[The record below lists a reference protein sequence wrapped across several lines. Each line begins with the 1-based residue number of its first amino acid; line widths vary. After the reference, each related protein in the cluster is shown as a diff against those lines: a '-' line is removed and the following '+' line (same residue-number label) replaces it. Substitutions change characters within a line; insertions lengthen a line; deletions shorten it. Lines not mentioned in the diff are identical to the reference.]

1 MRKILIIDA
10 DMDFLNSLSSDL
22 RAAGYEVETSSFAA
36 AGLEKAPGVS
46 LVIVSVELPDQN
58 GFVVCSHLKGNPAT
72 ASIPVFI
79 TSSADSTAA
88 FERHLN
94 LANHADG
101 YFLKPLDVAAMLQ
114 EMAAIFAEIDAGYA
128 MGAEASEPGY
138 AGAEMIDVS
147 DPAEEVAASDDS
159 EVIKALSVDDMNLF
173 GDIDANELSGAE
185 VLGFNESAAPAPVS
199 AAPVSAAP
207 VSAAPVSAAPAPVSA
222 APVSAAPAP
231 VSAAPVS
238 SVSAAPKLPPRAGS
252 PAATGLPS
260 IGASPAKPVA
270 EKPAGQA
277 TITGMPASK
286 SGQGLPRIPAKP
298 ANFSTTISNSRIPVS
313 GDFKRPSASISSVS
327 QTAIPAADLSRLNDE
342 ITVLNNEI
350 TVLKSEITTRD
361 NRITMLQSQ
370 CDALTARCNNAEA
383 IASALQTEAE
393 QALQARAEAEAALGE
408 AQAALVQTQTSE
420 AALAEK
426 IAHLTA
432 LMDQIQSVLKS

>member
-128 MGAEASEPGY
+128 MGAEASEPGN

-185 VLGFNESAAPAPVS
+185 VLGFNESAAP
-199 AAPVSAAP
+199 
-207 VSAAPVSAAPAPVSA
+207 
-222 APVSAAPAP
+222 
-231 VSAAPVS
+231 APVS

>member
-185 VLGFNESAAPAPVS
+185 VLGFNEPA
-199 AAPVSAAP
+199 
-207 VSAAPVSAAPAPVSA
+207 APVSA

>member
-138 AGAEMIDVS
+138 AGTEMIDVS

-185 VLGFNESAAPAPVS
+185 VLGFNESAAP
-199 AAPVSAAP
+199 
-207 VSAAPVSAAPAPVSA
+207 VSAAPAPVSA
-222 APVSAAPAP
+222 APAP
-231 VSAAPVS
+231 VSVAPVS

>member
-138 AGAEMIDVS
+138 AGTEMIDVS

-199 AAPVSAAP
+199 AAPASVSAAP
-207 VSAAPVSAAPAPVSA
+207 
-222 APVSAAPAP
+222 
-231 VSAAPVS
+231 APVS

>member
-138 AGAEMIDVS
+138 AGTEMIDVS

-185 VLGFNESAAPAPVS
+185 VLGFNE
-199 AAPVSAAP
+199 
-207 VSAAPVSAAPAPVSA
+207 
-222 APVSAAPAP
+222 SAAPAP

>member
-138 AGAEMIDVS
+138 AGTEMIDVS

-185 VLGFNESAAPAPVS
+185 VLGFNESAAPVS
-199 AAPVSAAP
+199 AAP
-207 VSAAPVSAAPAPVSA
+207 

>member
-159 EVIKALSVDDMNLF
+159 EVIKALSADDMNLF

-185 VLGFNESAAPAPVS
+185 VLGFNEPAAPVSAAPAPVS

-207 VSAAPVSAAPAPVSA
+207 VSAAP
-222 APVSAAPAP
+222 
-231 VSAAPVS
+231 APVS

>member
-159 EVIKALSVDDMNLF
+159 EVIKALSADDMNLF

-185 VLGFNESAAPAPVS
+185 VLGFNEP
-199 AAPVSAAP
+199 AAP
-207 VSAAPVSAAPAPVSA
+207 VSAAPVSAAPAPMSA
-222 APVSAAPAP
+222 AP

>member
-138 AGAEMIDVS
+138 AGTEMIDVS

-199 AAPVSAAP
+199 AAPAP
-207 VSAAPVSAAPAPVSA
+207 VSAAPVSAAPASVSA
-222 APVSAAPAP
+222 AP
-231 VSAAPVS
+231 APVS

>member
-185 VLGFNESAAPAPVS
+185 VLGFNE
-199 AAPVSAAP
+199 
-207 VSAAPVSAAPAPVSA
+207 SA

>member
-159 EVIKALSVDDMNLF
+159 EVIKALSADDMNLF

-185 VLGFNESAAPAPVS
+185 VLGFNEP

-207 VSAAPVSAAPAPVSA
+207 APVSAAPAPVSA
-222 APVSAAPAP
+222 APVSAAP
-231 VSAAPVS
+231 APVS

>member
-185 VLGFNESAAPAPVS
+185 VLGFNESAAP
-199 AAPVSAAP
+199 
-207 VSAAPVSAAPAPVSA
+207 VSAAPAPVSA
-222 APVSAAPAP
+222 APAPVSAAPAP

>member
-138 AGAEMIDVS
+138 AGTEMIDVS

-185 VLGFNESAAPAPVS
+185 VLGFNESASPAPVS
-199 AAPVSAAP
+199 AAP
-207 VSAAPVSAAPAPVSA
+207 
-222 APVSAAPAP
+222 
-231 VSAAPVS
+231 APVS

>member
-138 AGAEMIDVS
+138 AGTEMIDVS

-185 VLGFNESAAPAPVS
+185 VLGFNESA
-199 AAPVSAAP
+199 
-207 VSAAPVSAAPAPVSA
+207 
-222 APVSAAPAP
+222 AP

>member
-159 EVIKALSVDDMNLF
+159 EVIKALSADDMNLF

-185 VLGFNESAAPAPVS
+185 VLGFNEP
-199 AAPVSAAP
+199 AAP

-222 APVSAAPAP
+222 AP

>member
-185 VLGFNESAAPAPVS
+185 VLGFNESAAPVS
-199 AAPVSAAP
+199 AAP
-207 VSAAPVSAAPAPVSA
+207 

>member
-159 EVIKALSVDDMNLF
+159 EVIKALSADDMNLF

-185 VLGFNESAAPAPVS
+185 VLGFNEP
-199 AAPVSAAP
+199 
-207 VSAAPVSAAPAPVSA
+207 
-222 APVSAAPAP
+222 
-231 VSAAPVS
+231 AAPVS

>member
-10 DMDFLNSLSSDL
+10 DMDFLNSLSSDI

-185 VLGFNESAAPAPVS
+185 VLGFNESAAPVS
-199 AAPVSAAP
+199 AAP
-207 VSAAPVSAAPAPVSA
+207 

-298 ANFSTTISNSRIPVS
+298 ANFSTTISNSRIPVG

>member
-138 AGAEMIDVS
+138 AGAELIDVS

-159 EVIKALSVDDMNLF
+159 EVIKALSADDMNLF

-185 VLGFNESAAPAPVS
+185 VLGFNEP

-207 VSAAPVSAAPAPVSA
+207 VSAAA
-222 APVSAAPAP
+222 
-231 VSAAPVS
+231 VS

>member
-207 VSAAPVSAAPAPVSA
+207 

>member
-222 APVSAAPAP
+222 APVS
-231 VSAAPVS
+231 

-277 TITGMPASK
+277 TMTGMPASK

>member
-138 AGAEMIDVS
+138 AGTEMIDVS

-185 VLGFNESAAPAPVS
+185 VLGFNE
-199 AAPVSAAP
+199 
-207 VSAAPVSAAPAPVSA
+207 SA

>member
-128 MGAEASEPGY
+128 LGAEASEPGY

-185 VLGFNESAAPAPVS
+185 VLGFNEPA
-199 AAPVSAAP
+199 
-207 VSAAPVSAAPAPVSA
+207 APVSA

>member
-185 VLGFNESAAPAPVS
+185 VLGFNEP
-199 AAPVSAAP
+199 AAP

-222 APVSAAPAP
+222 AP

>member
-185 VLGFNESAAPAPVS
+185 VLGFNESAAP
-199 AAPVSAAP
+199 AP

-408 AQAALVQTQTSE
+408 AQAALVQTQNSE

>member
-185 VLGFNESAAPAPVS
+185 VLGFNEPAAT
-199 AAPVSAAP
+199 
-207 VSAAPVSAAPAPVSA
+207 VSAAPAPVSA

>member
-128 MGAEASEPGY
+128 MGAEASEPGN

-185 VLGFNESAAPAPVS
+185 VLGFNEP

-207 VSAAPVSAAPAPVSA
+207 APVSAAPAPVSA
-222 APVSAAPAP
+222 APVSAAP
-231 VSAAPVS
+231 APVS

>member
-185 VLGFNESAAPAPVS
+185 VLGFNEP

-207 VSAAPVSAAPAPVSA
+207 

>member
-138 AGAEMIDVS
+138 AGTEMIDVS

-159 EVIKALSVDDMNLF
+159 EVIKALSADDMNLF

-185 VLGFNESAAPAPVS
+185 VLGFNEP
-199 AAPVSAAP
+199 
-207 VSAAPVSAAPAPVSA
+207 
-222 APVSAAPAP
+222 AAPAP

>member
-138 AGAEMIDVS
+138 AGTEMIDVS

-207 VSAAPVSAAPAPVSA
+207 

>member
-185 VLGFNESAAPAPVS
+185 VLGFNEP
-199 AAPVSAAP
+199 
-207 VSAAPVSAAPAPVSA
+207 AAPVSAAPAPAPVSA
-222 APVSAAPAP
+222 APAPAP

>member
-185 VLGFNESAAPAPVS
+185 VLGFNE
-199 AAPVSAAP
+199 
-207 VSAAPVSAAPAPVSA
+207 SAAPAPVSA

>member
-185 VLGFNESAAPAPVS
+185 VLGFNESAAPVS
-199 AAPVSAAP
+199 AAP
-207 VSAAPVSAAPAPVSA
+207 

-298 ANFSTTISNSRIPVS
+298 ANFSTTISNSRIPVG

>member
-22 RAAGYEVETSSFAA
+22 RAAGYEVETSSGAG
-36 AGLEKAPGVS
+36 AGLEEAAGVS
-46 LVIVSVELPDQN
+46 LVIVAVELPDQN

-159 EVIKALSVDDMNLF
+159 EVIKALSADDMNLF

-185 VLGFNESAAPAPVS
+185 VLGFNEP
-199 AAPVSAAP
+199 AAP

-222 APVSAAPAP
+222 AP

>member
-147 DPAEEVAASDDS
+147 DPDEEVAASDDS

-185 VLGFNESAAPAPVS
+185 VLGFNEP

-207 VSAAPVSAAPAPVSA
+207 VSAAPVSAAP

>member
-185 VLGFNESAAPAPVS
+185 VLGFNEP
-199 AAPVSAAP
+199 AAPVSA
-207 VSAAPVSAAPAPVSA
+207 APVSA

>member
-138 AGAEMIDVS
+138 AGTEMIDVS

-185 VLGFNESAAPAPVS
+185 VLGFNE
-199 AAPVSAAP
+199 
-207 VSAAPVSAAPAPVSA
+207 SA

-408 AQAALVQTQTSE
+408 AQAALVQTQNSE

>member
-138 AGAEMIDVS
+138 AGTEMIDVS

-199 AAPVSAAP
+199 AAP
-207 VSAAPVSAAPAPVSA
+207 APVSAAPAS
-222 APVSAAPAP
+222 VSAAPAP
-231 VSAAPVS
+231 
-238 SVSAAPKLPPRAGS
+238 VSAAPKLPPRAGS

>member
-36 AGLEKAPGVS
+36 AGLEKALGVS

-185 VLGFNESAAPAPVS
+185 VLGFNEP
-199 AAPVSAAP
+199 
-207 VSAAPVSAAPAPVSA
+207 AAPVSAAPAPVSA
-222 APVSAAPAP
+222 AP